1 MTTTIGSVDL
11 TSAIV
16 KIKSQNDLDIEIL
29 QLEVVSLQKQIN
41 ALAKYLDSVFIVV
54 KDLNAIISQKETI

>member
-11 TSAIV
+11 TCAMV